1 MLSVDAGFEV
11 QVFGCGTSG
20 ASGQGNGL
28 SGTDSIAAMDQVLDV
43 VAVDGFQPESVAYDD
58 DIAVGAVVFCHPH
71 DTIEGTTYRI
81 SGTCFDV
88 DAAVSSPATLSVG
101 RDDFAA
107 G

>member
-58 DIAVGAVVFCHPH
+58 DIAVGAVVFA
-71 DTIEGTTYRI
+71 IRTTPSKAQRI
-81 SGTCFDV
+81 
-88 DAAVSSPATLSVG
+88 VSRARVLMSMPLCP
-101 RDDFAA
+101 RLPRCP
-107 G
+107 